1 MIPDSGNSGFEGA
14 IGGMPLSDVIQ
25 LKAYNRFTGVITVEY
40 GKQTGAVY
48 FRNGEIIHAEQGALY
63 GEEAFYQ
70 LIKWPGGRFA
80 MQNNVAAPNRTIENS
95 VSYLLLEAHRLM
107 DEENGPEGPATASP
121 KAPVEVKPVSIVS
134 RLCQLSGVSSVAMF
148 DASGNVLDSQGS
160 DAEKLSKR
168 GYALAVAAR
177 TLGELFGVGNIGSAA
192 FQDADS
198 QILLFESK
206 RQYLVVS
213 AMQGSPLSQVEAD
226 IRAAMTGRK

>member
-1 MIPDSGNSGFEGA
+1 
-14 IGGMPLSDVIQ
+14 
-25 LKAYNRFTGVITVEY
+25 
-40 GKQTGAVY
+40 
-48 FRNGEIIHAEQGALY
+48 
-63 GEEAFYQ
+63 
-70 LIKWPGGRFA
+70 
-80 MQNNVAAPNRTIENS
+80 
-95 VSYLLLEAHRLM
+95 
-107 DEENGPEGPATASP
+107 
-121 KAPVEVKPVSIVS
+121 
-134 RLCQLSGVSSVAMF
+134 
-148 DASGNVLDSQGS
+148 LDSQGS